1 MAFDVCSFV
10 KNLEPIDLERK
21 IPKSEYES
29 RIKTLQEILNNRGF
43 DVGIAFGNELR
54 PGDTG
59 WLTGYDPQIE
69 PTAAVIGK
77 KGLFVLGG
85 PEVKLMRKKL

>member
-29 RIKTLQEILNNRGF
+29 RIKTLQEILNNRG
-43 DVGIAFGNELR
+43 
-54 PGDTG
+54 
-59 WLTGYDPQIE
+59 
-69 PTAAVIGK
+69 
-77 KGLFVLGG
+77 
-85 PEVKLMRKKL
+85 LMLE